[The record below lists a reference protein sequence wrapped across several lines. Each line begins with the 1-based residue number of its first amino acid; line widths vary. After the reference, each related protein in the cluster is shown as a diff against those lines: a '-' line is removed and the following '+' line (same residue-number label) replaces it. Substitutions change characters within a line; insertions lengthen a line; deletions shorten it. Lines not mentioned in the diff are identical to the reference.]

1 MSSLDKLNDQDFKAA
16 RGRVSAGKAE
26 AGALKF
32 FTVNDVAEVLSVS
45 TRQVR
50 RLIAGRAL
58 PVHRFGGA
66 VRIAEADLRAYIAAH
81 RDQGSLV

>member
-16 RGRVSAGKAE
+16 RGRVSAGM
-26 AGALKF
+26 
-32 FTVNDVAEVLSVS
+32 AEVLSVS